1 VQAEQ
6 IKAQAQM
13 QIKSAEM
20 QQKGQMEM
28 QKLQAQ
34 FAQDAMDRDLERDKL
49 DAKIA
54 LDAAALD
61 DKAAFN
67 EAQLYAKM
75 NQPRTGQ

>member
-1 VQAEQ
+1 
-6 IKAQAQM
+6 
-13 QIKSAEM
+13 M
-20 QQKGQMEM
+20 QQKAQDDM
-28 QKLQAQ
+28 QSYRQ
-34 FAQDAMDRDLERDKL
+34 FAEDAMDRDLEHKL